1 MRMIPYNRPNAV
13 RYAHTWAYDRNP
25 RYYSFDELGGDCTN
39 FVSQCLFAGAGVM
52 DYTPTF
58 GWYYIDA
65 NRKAP
70 AWTGV
75 VYLFNYLTREHS
87 APGPAAESV
96 SLSSLLPGDVV
107 QLSFD
112 GVSWAH
118 TGIVVEADRA
128 LSPRGVLIAAHSED
142 ADFRPLS
149 DYSYETA
156 RFLHITGVYASL

>member
-1 MRMIPYNRPNAV
+1 
-13 RYAHTWAYDRNP
+13 
-25 RYYSFDELGGDCTN
+25 
-39 FVSQCLFAGAGVM
+39 M

-58 GWYYIDA
+58 GWYYIAA

-96 SLSSLLPGDVV
+96 PLSSLLPGDVV

-118 TGIVVEADRA
+118 TGIVVEADKA
-128 LSPRGVLIAAHSED
+128 LSPRDVLIAAHSED
-142 ADFRPLS
+142 ADFRISLASTLPFQVTPNRRIQLPAAQDNPAS
-149 DYSYETA
+149 PQKRPSSEGVKQQLPISHRYCQDPAAPSA
-156 RFLHITGVYASL
+156 FNSQLKRFLR